1 MDQVMMESPGG
12 TAAGTGAPRPSLAEP
27 AVTLMVS
34 TDGSGGAFRSISLAL
49 ASHPAST
56 EVLRIVV
63 NAGTYDEVGL
73 ELRDNLQIVAAP
85 GCDLGSETAV
95 VITSRQDRPVV
106 SSSAIGAV
114 IRGLQIEHRGPFG
127 SMACVVIEGGDLRME
142 DCIVTGTV
150 SVGVLI
156 CGESTPTIADCQLLR
171 CCGDGIKVVENAEPL
186 VCGCDLHSNDGHK
199 IIRTLRIASLYRKY
213 TGALT
218 VENFWQRIGILCML
232 SLV

>member
-1 MDQVMMESPGG
+1 MWIGRGLCCRWARAEAVAMDQVMMESPGS
-12 TAAGTGAPRPSLAEP
+12 TSAGAGAPQSEGRPLAEP

-49 ASHPAST
+49 ASRPASA

-85 GCDLGSETAV
+85 GCALASDTAV
-95 VITSRQDRPVV
+95 VLTSRQDRPIV

-114 IRGLQIEHRGPFG
+114 IKGLQIEHRGPFG
-127 SMACVVIEGGDLRME
+127 SMACIVIEGGDLRME
-142 DCIVTGTV
+142 DCIVTGSV

-156 CGESTPTIADCQLLR
+156 CGESTPTIADCQLMR
-171 CCGDGIKVVENAEPL
+171 CCGDGIKVVDNAEPL
-186 VCGCDLHSNDGHK
+186 VCGCDLHSNDGYK
-199 IIRTLRIASLYRKY
+199 ISTLCSASL
-213 TGALT
+213 
-218 VENFWQRIGILCML
+218 
-232 SLV
+232 